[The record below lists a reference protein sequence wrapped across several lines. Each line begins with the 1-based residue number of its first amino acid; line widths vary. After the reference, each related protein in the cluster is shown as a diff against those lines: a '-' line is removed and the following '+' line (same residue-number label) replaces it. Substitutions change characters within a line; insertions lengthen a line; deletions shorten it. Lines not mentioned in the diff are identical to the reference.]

1 MCGPAVVGLKRTSQA
16 RLVDGGPIVRAQAGG
31 IRPSFSRVEIAEI
44 SIPTRHAP
52 CRNPPQGTPSSS
64 CIQRPATLSR
74 AGSGSFLGPGFRTF
88 RADKPCTRCLDR
100 RTEWSFWNPVG
111 SDRRGPKTHSRR
123 TQRRLG
129 QLRCT
134 RQGLVRESE
143 SNTKYGGKE
152 GITGAVPR
160 L

>member
-1 MCGPAVVGLKRTSQA
+1 MRGPAVVAVKRPPEPALSIAGRSFALKPVESGPVSLGAKPVKHRSQPGTP
-16 RLVDGGPIVRAQAGG
+16 RRILPKGF
-31 IRPSFSRVEIAEI
+31 IRP
-44 SIPTRHAP
+44 
-52 CRNPPQGTPSSS
+52 
-64 CIQRPATLSR
+64 CIQRPTRLAEPVPARFWCPVSKR
-74 AGSGSFLGPGFRTF
+74 F
-88 RADKPCTRCLDR
+88 RADKPSTRCLDR

-123 TQRRLG
+123 TEGRLG
-129 QLRCT
+129 RLRCA

-143 SNTKYGGKE
+143 SNTKYGGKR

>member
-16 RLVDGGPIVRAQAGG
+16 RRVDGGPIVRAQAGG
-31 IRPSFSRVEIAEI
+31 IRPSFSRGEIAEI

-52 CRNPPQGTPSSS
+52 CRNPPQGIPSSS
-64 CIQRPATLSR
+64 CVQRPTRLTEPVPAHSW
-74 AGSGSFLGPGFRTF
+74 APGFRTF

-123 TQRRLG
+123 TGRKLG
-129 QLRCT
+129 QLRCA